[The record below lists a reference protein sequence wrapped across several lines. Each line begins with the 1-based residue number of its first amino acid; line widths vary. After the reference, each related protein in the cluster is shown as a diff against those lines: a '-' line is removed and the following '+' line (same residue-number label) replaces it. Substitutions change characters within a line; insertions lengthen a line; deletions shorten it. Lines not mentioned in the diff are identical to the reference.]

1 MNASG
6 DSMQI
11 PSASQDE
18 YGLIV
23 DAVLGCEGVQKL
35 IQLQT
40 LYVGKADLMVVA
52 KVALVEDTSVREAAD
67 MIDVIRTRIRATV
80 PVVGSVFIEPDVY
93 RPGLDPAPPT
103 DVFVLKSAD

>member
-1 MNASG
+1 
-6 DSMQI
+6 MQI

-23 DAVLGCEGVQKL
+23 DAILGCDGVQKL

-40 LYVGKADLMVVA
+40 LYIGEGDLLVVA
-52 KVALVEDTSVREAAD
+52 KIALVEDTSVREAAD
-67 MIDVIRTRIRATV
+67 MIDIIRTSIRAAV
-80 PVVGSVFIEPDVY
+80 PTAGSVFIEPDVY

>member
-6 DSMQI
+6 DSVQI
-11 PSASQDE
+11 PSASEDD

-23 DAVLGCEGVQKL
+23 DAILGCAGVQKL
-35 IQLQT
+35 IQLRT
-40 LYVGKADLMVVA
+40 LYVDDGDLLVVA

-67 MIDVIRTRIRATV
+67 MIDVIRTSIRSTV
-80 PVVGSVFIEPDVY
+80 PAVGSVFIEPDVY